1 MAQKPEDKNG
11 DKKRGRNRANWAM
24 GIIGALVL
32 IGVGILYG
40 LGREHV
46 DESAPPRLTSGV
58 ATVGEP
64 VERLYLYFGDPAH
77 VGLVREPRVIPSG
90 SSLEERISNCVR
102 ELAAG
107 SLRDNLSVVP
117 PATQLRR
124 AYLDSWGIA
133 YLDFTR
139 DLLGRR
145 TPGDGEEWLAVAS
158 IVRSVCDNFPEVR
171 EVRFLIDGQ
180 MVVSL
185 AGYMDL
191 EEPLRA
197 EDFPLDGGPL

>member
-1 MAQKPEDKNG
+1 MAQSRET
-11 DKKRGRNRANWAM
+11 KRIPANSRANW
-24 GIIGALVL
+24 IFGALGAMVL
-32 IGVGILYG
+32 VGVAILYG
-40 LGREHV
+40 LGRKHV
-46 DESAPPRLTSGV
+46 DESEPPELTVGG
-58 ATVGEP
+58 AALGEP
-64 VERLYLYFGDPAH
+64 VERLTLYFGDPAH
-77 VGLVREPRVIPSG
+77 VALVGEPRVIASG
-90 SSLEERISNCVR
+90 VTLEERIAACVR

-107 SLRDNLSVVP
+107 SLRENLPVVP
-117 PATQLRR
+117 PDTQLRR
-124 AYLDSWGIA
+124 AYLDPWGVA

-171 EVRFLIDGQ
+171 EVRFLIEGQ

-191 EEPLRA
+191 EEPLRS
-197 EDFPLDGGPL
+197 EDFPLVGEQPS

>member
-1 MAQKPEDKNG
+1 MIQSGAKERTPMNS
-11 DKKRGRNRANWAM
+11 RANWIF
-24 GIIGALVL
+24 GILGTVVL

-40 LGREHV
+40 LGRKHV
-46 DESAPPRLTSGV
+46 DESEPPQLTVGG
-58 ATVGEP
+58 AAVGEP
-64 VERLYLYFGDPAH
+64 VERLLLYFGNPEH
-77 VGLVREPRVIPSG
+77 VGLVREPRVIASG
-90 SSLEERISNCVR
+90 LTLEERIANCVR
-102 ELAAG
+102 ELATG
-107 SLRDNLSVVP
+107 SLRENLPVVP
-117 PATQLRR
+117 PETRLRR
-124 AYLDSWGIA
+124 AYLDPWGVA

-171 EVRFLIDGQ
+171 EVRFLIEGQ

-191 EEPLRA
+191 EEPLRS
-197 EDFPLDGGPL
+197 EDFPLDEERAS